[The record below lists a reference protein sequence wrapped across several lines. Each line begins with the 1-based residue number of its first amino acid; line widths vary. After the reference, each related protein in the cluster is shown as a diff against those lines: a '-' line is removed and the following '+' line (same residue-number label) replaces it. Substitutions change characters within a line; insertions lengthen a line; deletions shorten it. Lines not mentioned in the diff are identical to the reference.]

1 MQAEPRPHTD
11 PPAPAVSPVPDRTC
25 ARAPACTLDA
35 PGMQSQRARYRRL
48 GRSLTHMQRDGDVL
62 VLEFGPD
69 LDRRLLER
77 ALEVERGC
85 CPFFSFSFDP
95 DLRRLCV
102 GVANPATVAA
112 LDAFAA
118 LLSGQEGEG

>member
-1 MQAEPRPHTD
+1 MQAEPRPHPD
-11 PPAPAVSPVPDRTC
+11 APEPSASPVPHRSRSPAPAC
-25 ARAPACTLDA
+25 LLDA
-35 PGMQSQRARYRRL
+35 PGMQSMRARYQRL
-48 GRSLTHMQRDGDVL
+48 GRSLTRMQRDGELL

-69 LDRRLLER
+69 LDRQLLER

-85 CPFFSFSFDP
+85 CPFFSFSFAP

-102 GVANPATVAA
+102 GVADPATAVA

-118 LLSGQEGEG
+118 LLSGQEADA